1 MTKGCKN
8 FMNTMNLNKKNKSRI
23 NTTSIN
29 AYDFIE
35 RFCSTFT
42 IDVDQI
48 YIICKKSIENNIISQ
63 NTPPSI
69 AAGCIYYFVK
79 KKNLSITKKQLSD
92 ICKISEVTI
101 NKCYKKIEENY
112 HLFDDEFED

>member
-8 FMNTMNLNKKNKSRI
+8 FMNTMNLNKKNKTRI

-35 RFCSTFT
+35 RFCSNFT
-42 IDVDQI
+42 IDVEKI

-79 KKNLSITKKQLSD
+79 KKKLSITKKQLSD

-101 NKCYKKIEENY
+101 NKCYKKIEEND
-112 HLFDDEFED
+112 HLFDN